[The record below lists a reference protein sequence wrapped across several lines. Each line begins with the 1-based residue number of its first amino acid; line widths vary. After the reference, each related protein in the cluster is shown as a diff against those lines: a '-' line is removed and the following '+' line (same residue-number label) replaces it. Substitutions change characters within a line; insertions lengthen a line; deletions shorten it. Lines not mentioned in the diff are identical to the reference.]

1 MKTMARIAAVSA
13 AVALTLAAC
22 GEAPEEETDAGASEP
37 AEDGGGDFQTCM
49 VSDAGGI
56 SDKSFNETAYK
67 GLLDAQEAGVAAEPI
82 FAESGGDADYVPNVQ
97 SMVDQEC
104 GLIVT
109 VGFLLDTAT
118 SDAAAANPE
127 EFFAIVDASPE
138 EPIDN
143 VKPLLFNT
151 HEAAYLAGYLAAG
164 VSETGVV
171 GTFGGATIPS
181 VTIFM
186 DGFADGIAAHN
197 EAKGT
202 DVQLVGWDKEAQ
214 NGSFVGD
221 FDNTTVAQ
229 QLTQTLISQNADI
242 ILPVAGP
249 LGLPAASAAQAAGN
263 VKIIWVDN
271 DGFEALPQY
280 QDIILTSVLKRI
292 DVAVLEAVQETAD
305 DAFTNE
311 PFVGTLENDGVGLAG
326 LNAFE
331 DTVPAELQ
339 DEVDALREQI
349 ISGELVVESVSA
361 NS

>member
-1 MKTMARIAAVSA
+1 MARSA
-13 AVALTLAAC
+13 AVLAAAALALAAC
-22 GEAPEEETDAGASEP
+22 GEAPAEETDPSVSEGAAGG
-37 AEDGGGDFQTCM
+37 DGGGDFQTCM

-67 GLLDAQEAGVAAEPI
+67 GLLDAQEAGLTGEPI
-82 FAESGGDADYVPNVQ
+82 FAESGGDADYVPNVE
-97 SMVDQEC
+97 SMVAEDC

-109 VGFLLDTAT
+109 VGFLLSTAT
-118 SDAAAANPE
+118 SDAATANPE
-127 EFFAIVDASPE
+127 EKFAIVDSGPE

-164 VSETGVV
+164 VTETGVV
-171 GTFGGATIPS
+171 GTWGGAKIPP

-202 DVQLVGWDKEAQ
+202 DVQLIGWDKEAQ
-214 NGSFVGD
+214 DGSFVGD
-221 FDNTTVAQ
+221 FENTTVAQ
-229 QLTQTLISQNADI
+229 QLSQTLISQQADI
-242 ILPVAGP
+242 IMPVAGP
-249 LGLPAASAAQAAGN
+249 LGESAASAAQAAGN
-263 VKIIWVDN
+263 VKVIWVDN
-271 DGFEALPQY
+271 DGFEALPEY

-292 DVAVLEAVQETAD
+292 DVAVQQAVQDTVD
-305 DAFTNE
+305 DSYSNE

-326 LNAFE
+326 LNAFSE
-331 DTVPAELQ
+331 TVPAELQ

-349 ISGELVVESVSA
+349 ISGELVVESPAAIS
-361 NS
+361 